1 MDMPQAWHSGH
12 AFYYPYIQI
21 QDLNWLKAALLYW
34 DGVRRVMPPDA
45 LVNDPPE
52 IREAI
57 AAGSLIDT
65 SPAPYRQAASETFL
79 KKFKPFIQEQ
89 SVCEKLEKVFGD
101 TLRAQATGAL
111 EDTGEDSMIRIY
123 SNMDESRAVT
133 IWNVQDFGT
142 VYAVDKIYSSQIES
156 EALDVLSMFRFRD
169 NPDGKTDIAHVVRA
183 RSFVAGFYRVC
194 LANEI
199 SNRIGIPLVTD
210 MPRIVD
216 CSQYVSFGQGGAG
229 ANDPM
234 GVLMKLNVDF
244 PSPESLEN
252 ISMAKILEFQQKRSS
267 ERKRFRNAIESIL
280 SVASKLEDPNALADF
295 FRDQGM
301 EIQHAMAN
309 HKKSLDELNV
319 SSLSSLLS
327 VSAPTAIAASAG
339 LVVPP
344 AAIALTGM
352 GIGLSLVHWWA
363 EIRYPFSGWIWCV
376 HDRETLPVVS
386 LAGL

>member
-1 MDMPQAWHSGH
+1 MDMTQTWHSGH

-34 DGVRRVMPPDA
+34 DGVRRVMPPDV

-79 KKFKPFIQEQ
+79 KKFKPFIQDQ
-89 SVCEKLEKVFGD
+89 SVCKKLERIFGD
-101 TLRAQATGAL
+101 SLHAQATGAL
-111 EDTGEDSMIRIY
+111 EDTSEDSMIRIY
-123 SNMDESRAVT
+123 SNTDESRAVP

-156 EALDVLSMFRFRD
+156 EALDVLSTFRFRD
-169 NPDGKTDIAHVVRA
+169 NPDGTTDIAHVVRA

-244 PSPESLEN
+244 PSPESLQN

-363 EIRYPFSGWIWCV
+363 EVRKKRADV
-376 HDRETLPVVS
+376 RQETPWHYLLS
-386 LAGL
+386 TKQFCR